1 MGRAASEALRRRDGW
16 LNLTSTGAGSHRGGR
31 FQERKSE
38 GGERKKEIGEKEKKR
53 KF

>member
-16 LNLTSTGAGSHRGGR
+16 PDLTSICAGSDRGRR
-31 FQERKSE
+31 FRERKSE